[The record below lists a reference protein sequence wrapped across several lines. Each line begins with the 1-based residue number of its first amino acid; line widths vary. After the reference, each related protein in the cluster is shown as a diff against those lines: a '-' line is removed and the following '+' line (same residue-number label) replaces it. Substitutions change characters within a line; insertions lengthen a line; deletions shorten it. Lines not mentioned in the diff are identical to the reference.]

1 MKYGNKFETNAN
13 VGDISK
19 LLTEV
24 TNPTKTLLISGSAGV
39 NMDYIT
45 EKTGGWDEWSDE
57 YNQVMGLEL
66 DTGKTIETR
75 FIEDLFMDLDGNT
88 IKVELP
94 MRRVG
99 KEITLERYNPSYTV
113 TSVTLRQLEDHIDQ
127 ERQTIFFND
136 ISEKY
141 DFDPS

>member
-1 MKYGNKFETNAN
+1 
-13 VGDISK
+13 
-19 LLTEV
+19 
-24 TNPTKTLLISGSAGV
+24 
-39 NMDYIT
+39 MDYIT